1 MPTIDE
7 RIKDIEDEI
16 KKTQYNKATEHHI
29 GILKAKI
36 ARLQIES
43 KAHKKGGGYGF
54 SVAKSGDATVS
65 LVGFPNVGKS
75 SLLNALTNSESEVG
89 SFAFTTLRVIPGT
102 LVYRGAEIQILDLP
116 GIIENASYGAGR
128 GREILSSVR
137 ASDLIVIVTDPD
149 TGGLDKIIGELYN
162 AGMVVNKK
170 RKNVELKK
178 SVSGGIRIHRPRNL
192 QIDED
197 YIKEIVKEFKVANCD
212 LYIRENVTVD
222 NIIEALQ
229 GGYVYIPAIIVV
241 NKIDTARG
249 SINTEELKKYGPVIL
264 ASAKTGYGI
273 EDIKEGIFNSLNMI
287 RIYMRDKSGKV
298 DTEKPLILVKGSKV
312 REVCRKINRSM
323 IDSFRYAIISG
334 KSRPIGE
341 QRVGLDYTL
350 KDEDI
355 VTLISRN

>member
-7 RIKDIEDEI
+7 RIKEIEDEI

-29 GILKAKI
+29 GLLKAKM
-36 ARLQIES
+36 AKLQIES
-43 KAHKKGGGYGF
+43 KSHKKGGGYGF

-75 SLLNALTNSESEVG
+75 SILNRLTNSESEVG
-89 SFAFTTLRVIPGT
+89 AFAFTTLRVIPGT

-149 TGGLDKIIGELYN
+149 TGGLDKIVSELYN
-162 AGMVVNKK
+162 AGIVVNKK
-170 RKNVELKK
+170 RKNVEIKK
-178 SVSGGIRIHRPRNL
+178 TVSGGIKIHKPRTLN
-192 QIDED
+192 IDED
-197 YIKEIVKEFKVANCD
+197 YIKEIVKEFKVSNCD
-212 LYIRENVTVD
+212 LYIRENVSVE

-241 NKIDTARG
+241 NKIDTAKG
-249 SINTEELKKYGPVIL
+249 NINTQELEKYGPVTL
-264 ASAKTGYGI
+264 VSAKTGYGT
-273 EDIKEGIFNSLNMI
+273 ESLKEAIFNSLNMI

-323 IDSFRYAIISG
+323 IDTFRYAIISG
-334 KSRPIGE
+334 KNRPVGE

-350 KDEDI
+350 KDEDT